1 MSSADFSVLGTK
13 CFDLRLFDPQDG
25 ITIREPLAAGP
36 GYWAGAPTV
45 QYDPVNERFYLFYR
59 LRQPRPIRG
68 GECRIAESKDGIEFE
83 DIWSAKSADFESS
96 SIEKCSVFRGL
107 DGRFRL
113 YASYVDGETGKWRV
127 DVLEADGPAGLKPAS
142 RQKVFVA
149 DDLDAEG
156 VKDPYVFVFNG
167 VYVMLLSYAPHPRQA
182 TDEETMHS
190 TGDVYNTGVTTSETG
205 LAISRDGVHFEWQG
219 NVFRPG
225 TGWDAYCA
233 RIGSVLCCSG
243 DFPVYWA
250 GFYDGSAS
258 VEENYEEQAGLAIS
272 WDLRRFVTLTPF
284 GPWTTSG
291 GGSGSVRYVDALELG
306 HAIHYYYE
314 FARAD
319 GSHELRL
326 SVVSRAGQ

>member
-1 MSSADFSVLGTK
+1 MPSPDFPALGDK
-13 CFDLRLFDPQDG
+13 HFELGLFDPQDG
-25 ITIREPLAAGP
+25 TTIREPLAAGP

-45 QYDPVNERFYLFYR
+45 QYDRVTERFHLFYR

-68 GECRIAESKDGIEFE
+68 GECRIARSEDGVDFE
-83 DIWSAKSADFESS
+83 DIWRAESS
-96 SIEKCSVFRGL
+96 DFDSPSIEKCSVFRGL
-107 DGRFRL
+107 DDRFRL

-127 DVLEADGPAGLKPAS
+127 DLLEADGPEHLEPAK
-142 RQKVFVA
+142 RQPVFVA

-156 VKDPYVFVFNG
+156 VKDPYVFVYNG
-167 VYVMLLSYAPHPRQA
+167 VYLMLLSYAPHPKRSA
-182 TDEETMHS
+182 DEETMHG

-233 RIGSVLCCSG
+233 RIGSVLHR
-243 DFPVYWA
+243 PPYWL

-272 WDLRRFVTLTPF
+272 WDLRRFASLTPF

-291 GGSGSVRYVDALELG
+291 GGSGSVRYVDALHLG
-306 HAIHYYYE
+306 DRVHYYYE

-326 SVVSRAGQ
+326 NVVPLDED